1 MRIKW
6 TLAMLLP
13 MNTIAI
19 GCATVTKYPT
29 EIVLDQ
35 STQQVEGW
43 FEYKSELILLPV
55 RNLDDYD
62 PFAKQ
67 ENLHCVSLVN
77 HTGSPISKFA
87 RLDGSRVVA
96 TGFAIR
102 YADLAYG
109 TSDTDRL
116 LAKRYYEDQR
126 VENFCYR
133 PFVFVASSLRVKW
146 RRPVGGKGVPAA

>member
-6 TLAMLLP
+6 ALAMLLP
-13 MNTIAI
+13 LNVIPI
-19 GCATVTKYPT
+19 GCATVTESRP

-43 FEYKSELILLPV
+43 FEFKSELTLFPV
-55 RNLDDYD
+55 KNVDDYD

-77 HTGSPISKFA
+77 HTGSATSKFA
-87 RLDGSRVVA
+87 RLDGSRVIA

-126 VENFCYR
+126 VENFCLR
-133 PFVFVASSLRVKW
+133 PFVFVASALRVK
-146 RRPVGGKGVPAA
+146 

>member
-13 MNTIAI
+13 LNVIAI
-19 GCATVTKYPT
+19 SCAIVTEPPT

-43 FEYKSELILLPV
+43 FAFKSELALFPV
-55 RNLDDYD
+55 KNVDDYD

-67 ENLHCVSLVN
+67 EYLHCVSLVN
-77 HTGSPISKFA
+77 HTGSATSEFA
-87 RLDGSRVVA
+87 RLDGSRVIA
-96 TGFAIR
+96 TGFAIK
-102 YADLAYG
+102 YDDLAYG

-126 VENFCYR
+126 VENFCLR
-133 PFVFVASSLRVKW
+133 PFVFVASRLRV
-146 RRPVGGKGVPAA
+146 R

>member
-6 TLAMLLP
+6 TLAMLIP
-13 MNTIAI
+13 MNVIAI
-19 GCATVTKYPT
+19 SCATVTEYPT

-43 FEYKSELILLPV
+43 FDYKGELALFPI
-55 RNLDDYD
+55 RNVDDYD

-77 HTGSPISKFA
+77 RTGSATSSSNFA
-87 RLDGSRVVA
+87 RLDGSRVIA
-96 TGFAIR
+96 TGFAIK

-133 PFVFVASSLRVKW
+133 PFVFVATSLR
-146 RRPVGGKGVPAA
+146 RR